1 VFLGRTRTVE
11 LQKPFFAVGDRQVA
25 ALFVATTV
33 ASALV

>member
-1 VFLGRTRTVE
+1 LAEPE
-11 LQKPFFAVGDRQVA
+11 LLSCRPFFAVGDRQVA